1 MSQYFFGILIVIGVI
16 LLIAV
21 SLYPDKSKEEEEL
34 SNKKQYKPFDDKK
47 YKKEDTFNGKA
58 NYTWLSPNGS
68 WITTKIFIIGIAL
81 IVVSPMYVTFNWHPE
96 YLQFNLES
104 IRILL
109 NTFEASIIPFNTW
122 TRGDILF
129 IIVYVS
135 MLIIL
140 VNLPTRY
147 NLNKKGI
154 SYGLFGLFSVS
165 SHKWAHVS
173 CFDID
178 DNNVLHIW
186 FSPPLFKP
194 DWSIKIPRHIKGDI
208 AEILLTYSY
217 RYSIDA
223 HKVKN
228 SKVFNG
234 NF

>member
-16 LLIAV
+16 LIIAV
-21 SLYPDKSKEEEEL
+21 SLYPDKSKEKEENH
-34 SNKKQYKPFDDKK
+34 NKKQFKPSDDKK
-47 YKKEDTFNGKA
+47 YEKEDIFFGKT

-68 WITTKIFIIGIAL
+68 WITTKIFIVGIAL
-81 IVVSPMYVTFNWHPE
+81 LVIAPLYVSFKWHPE
-96 YLQFNLES
+96 YLQFNFES
-104 IRILL
+104 IHLFF

-122 TRGDILF
+122 TKGDILF

-135 MLIIL
+135 MLITL

-165 SHKWAHVS
+165 SHTWTNIS

-178 DNNVLHIW
+178 DENVLHIW

-194 DWSIKIPRHIKGDI
+194 DWSIKIPRQSRGEI
-208 AEILLTYSY
+208 AEILLKHSY

-228 SKVFNG
+228 QKVFNG
-234 NF
+234 TF